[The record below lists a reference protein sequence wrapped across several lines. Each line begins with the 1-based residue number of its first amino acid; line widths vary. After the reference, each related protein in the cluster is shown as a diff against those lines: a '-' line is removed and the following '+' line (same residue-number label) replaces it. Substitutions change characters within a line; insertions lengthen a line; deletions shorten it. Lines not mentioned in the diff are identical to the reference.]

1 MKKILLLL
9 CAFVA
14 SVSGAWGQTNLASG
28 KTVSVIY
35 LPSGQTAPS
44 AVDLA
49 KVTDGNTGT
58 NVMLPN
64 VVNDIAA
71 ISIDLTDENDETK
84 IGIINVSQDGRHAT
98 AYTIYGTNV
107 APGYYATKDA
117 LTTAAASWT
126 VLASTVNDANPGGD
140 GTVYTKSYAAA
151 SNSGFRYIVFVP
163 TAQSYGVSL
172 RQIEVNEYEAPS
184 LNSITVSPGI
194 VVAGTPTAIT
204 VNAYDITS
212 TIYNDVEYT
221 LDGVT
226 ETFSSAI
233 TLTAG
238 THTIVATDKHNGSIQ
253 KTEYIYAVGEGAPAP
268 KSGTANLTVYTNT
281 ATPSWTADGGTVL
294 GQELTIGGVK
304 AKAMNLKEVTIT
316 PASTDAIANYNRASI
331 AIYPAES
338 FSGAVVVNP
347 NNHYVNKSFV
357 AGEWNVI
364 DYNIYENESSTEG
377 NVGAVRVIGGTGID
391 VLISN
396 VVLYYKDPSAFDY
409 TVSDGIATITGNVGA
424 ANATA
429 INAIDAMMLD
439 FTGSTITEAVTVE
452 PLNPNAIVKVTGTV
466 DAGVATENA
475 AFDALTV
482 PNKVVITEWVFPVDK
497 LQITDANGAKYW
509 DGQGCANNW
518 VATNTRG
525 WQISREIAAN
535 ATVTACYPAAVATI
549 PDGLKV
555 YEFTGYESNTITMT
569 SVTSM
574 AANTPYII
582 MNTTDA
588 AVDLV
593 VEGTG
598 DFSISTTKATPG
610 NVVKGGATFHGN
622 YRDLTSDGTQYILKG
637 NEVKKANGA
646 KIGSFR
652 AYFTGVAAASS
663 ARAIF
668 DDGVTGINNIQNV
681 EKVLNG
687 KFYNLQGQEV
697 KNPTKGIY
705 IVNGKKVII
714 K

>member
-1 MKKILLLL
+1 MKKLLLLL

-35 LPSGQTAPS
+35 IPSERTAPS

-64 VVNDIAA
+64 VGNDIAA
-71 ISIDLTDENDETK
+71 ISIDLTEANKNTK

-98 AYTIYGTNV
+98 AFTIYGTNV
-107 APGYYATKDA
+107 APGSYATKDD
-117 LTTAAASWT
+117 LTSAATSWT
-126 VLASTVNDANPGGD
+126 SLASTVNDANPPGD
-140 GTVYTKSYAAA
+140 DNVCTKSYAA
-151 SNSGFRYIVFVP
+151 SNNSGFRYIVFVP
-163 TAQSYGVSL
+163 TAQAYGVSL

-238 THTIVATDKHNGSIQ
+238 THTIVATDTNDGSIQ

-294 GQELTIGGVK
+294 GEELTIGGVK

-364 DYNIYENESSTEG
+364 DYNIYENSSSTEG

-396 VVLYYKDPSAFDY
+396 VVLYYKDP
-409 TVSDGIATITGNVGA
+409 
-424 ANATA
+424 TA
-429 INAIDAMMLD
+429 IDVNVVDGNAA
-439 FTGSTITEAVTVE
+439 
-452 PLNPNAIVKVTGTV
+452 VTGTINASNKSDLND
-466 DAGVATENA
+466 DAYASVTAFNLTAATIADGVGAITTPSANA
-475 AFDALTV
+475 
-482 PNKVVITEWVFPVDK
+482 VVIVNQADASKLAGTKNLCYVVSDNWMVFPK
-497 LQITDANGAKYW
+497 NGEEP
-509 DGQGCANNW
+509 Q
-518 VATNTRG
+518 
-525 WQISREIAAN
+525 
-535 ATVTACYPAAVATI
+535 TVTFTDNAPLYTGKVYAKDNDVIYQYSRTFTGYATFSFPAAVTI
-549 PDGLKV
+549 PSGV
-555 YEFTGYESNTITMT
+555 AAYSFTSYAANTITLT
-569 SVTSM
+569 RVEGTTLTK
-574 AANTPYII
+574 NTPYVLYAESSATISYSGS
-582 MNTTDA
+582 
-588 AVDLV
+588 AVAEDGL
-593 VEGTG
+593 
-598 DFSISTTKATPG
+598 DMRTPG
-610 NVVKGGATFHGN
+610 TSVNDGITFNTN
-622 YRDLTSDGTQYILKG
+622 YGIKETSGDEYIMI
-637 NEVKKANGA
+637 NNQIKKADGA

-652 AYFTGVAAASS
+652 AYFTGVAAAS